1 MSRFQFQDIRTVI
14 WKERK
19 SLLWTQGTRW
29 RAVLPLLSPLFLAIY
44 IPWQAGLDWLQS
56 YVSLLVCFVVP
67 LLLVGIS
74 VPESFAGERERHT
87 LPTLL
92 ASRLSDGSIVL
103 GKLIACIAFSF
114 VALTVA
120 LVIGLAVANASDW
133 QGHFVFYRPAV
144 LLMGL
149 GAAFL
154 VALLAG
160 SAGILISLRSK
171 SVQGATQAL
180 LGIFFVPP
188 LLLSMAVMFL
198 RESMIPLVERLS
210 FMATLGT
217 VLGVIAT
224 IDVVLTVLVFTRFQR
239 SQLLSK

>member
-1 MSRFQFQDIRTVI
+1 MSRFWLQDIRTVL

-29 RAVLPLLSPLFLAIY
+29 RAVLPLLSPLFLAAY
-44 IPWQAGLDWLQS
+44 IPWQAGLDWLHG

-74 VPESFAGERERHT
+74 IPESFAGERERHT

-92 ASRLSDGSIVL
+92 ASHLSDRAIVL
-103 GKLIACIAFSF
+103 GKLGACIAFSF
-114 VALTVA
+114 VALVVA
-120 LVIGLAVANASDW
+120 LVIGLAVANGSDW

-144 LLMGL
+144 LLIDV

-180 LGIFFVPP
+180 MGIFFVPP
-188 LLLSMAVMFL
+188 LLFSMGAMFF
-198 RESMIPLVERLS
+198 RESIIPLVERLS
-210 FMATLGT
+210 FMATLGGA
-217 VLGVIAT
+217 LGGIAVMD
-224 IDVVLTVLVFTRFQR
+224 IILVGLVFTRFRR
-239 SQLLSK
+239 SRLLGK